1 MGVQVPYL
9 STYGIFMSSTKQIKV
24 LFPADPN
31 VFPDFLTTIY
41 SIPTQS
47 EGELVKEL
55 KEIVFDSIFSDDAV
69 YKYLDKTAVLP
80 VPALP
85 MKQTDQNLST

>member
-1 MGVQVPYL
+1 
-9 STYGIFMSSTKQIKV
+9 
-24 LFPADPN
+24 
-31 VFPDFLTTIY
+31 
-41 SIPTQS
+41 
-47 EGELVKEL
+47 VKEL

-85 MKQTDQNLST
+85 MKQTD